1 MEPAVFSKAQVLHA
15 VKTAAFDRQAALRGL
30 KGLFSEN
37 TPRGMPEGM
46 TWQRAKEFGERGK
59 YLAEGAKS
67 FGRHVGEFGREFIF
81 GSPVTLAE
89 KLRERQQNTGSWA
102 KALGGHAKDFYLP
115 RKQDGEIRALRVGLT
130 ALNVGLPALELGNV
144 ALRGDPDTRKGD
156 MAHALSGIAAAPV
169 TSRLGIP
176 GMVAQSAIQSGAR
189 NLAGR
194 FDRKAPQAAPPK
206 VPYPAPLDHPVVT
219 QAREVAGGPVGR
231 HALNVLKPTPDAT

>member
-102 KALGGHAKDFYLP
+102 KALGGHAKDFYLNP
-115 RKQDGEIRALRVGLT
+115 KDHWGWR

-156 MAHALSGIAAAPV
+156 MAHALSGIAAAPF

-176 GMVAQSAIQSGAR
+176 GMVAQSAIQSGAQ